1 MKLFWIAAAAA
12 VLIAAPVAAQDASN
26 YLGSDE
32 IIVTGSRAIEWDP
45 DDVPVIQLER
55 RADNLIVAVRVVN
68 DTRDALGRRD
78 EITRTLRAM
87 ARAAA
92 GRADIDLSVEDDGT
106 LVPLTE
112 DMVATLTLGV
122 DQGRSDT
129 SVASLVVKT
138 PIRAGDTLDAASERI
153 EDFVDDIAPVGRSL
167 ADISGDW
174 QLSVINPAQYRAPI
188 LAAIAADARTTAA
201 TFGEG
206 YAVQVEGLSNR
217 VTWRQ
222 SGPLDLS
229 LFIPYDMTVTPRP

>member
-1 MKLFWIAAAAA
+1 MKMLRIAAAAA
-12 VLIAAPVAAQDASN
+12 LIASPVVAQEASN
-26 YLGSDE
+26 AVGMDE

-45 DDVPVIQLER
+45 DDIPVIQLER

-68 DTRDALGRRD
+68 DTRDAPGRRD

-92 GRADIDLSVEDDGT
+92 GREDIDLSIEDDGT

-112 DMVATLTLGV
+112 DMVSTLTLGM
-122 DQGRSDT
+122 DPGRSDT

-138 PIRAGDTLDAASERI
+138 PIREGDTLDAASERI
-153 EDFVDDIAPVGRSL
+153 EEFVEGVDPVGRSL
-167 ADISGDW
+167 ADVVGDW
-174 QLSVINPAQYRAPI
+174 QLSVVNPAQYRAPI

-201 TFGEG
+201 TFGDG
-206 YAVQVEGLSNR
+206 YAVQVEGMSNR

-222 SGPLDLS
+222 SGPLELA
-229 LFIPYDMTVTPRP
+229 LFIPYDMTVTPTR

>member
-1 MKLFWIAAAAA
+1 MPKLLSLALAAALLAGAA
-12 VLIAAPVAAQDASN
+12 AAQDASN

-45 DDVPVIQLER
+45 DEVPVIQLER

-68 DTRDALGRRD
+68 DTRDAPGRRD

-92 GRADIDLSVEDDGT
+92 GREDIDLSIEDDGT

-112 DMVATLTLGV
+112 DMVSTLTLGM
-122 DQGRSDT
+122 DPGRSDT

-153 EDFVDDIAPVGRSL
+153 EAFLEGINPVGRSL

-174 QLSVINPAQYRAPI
+174 QLSVINPAQYRAAI
-188 LAAIAADARTTAA
+188 LAAIAADARTTSA

-206 YAVQVEGLSNR
+206 YAVQVEGMSNR

-222 SGPLDLS
+222 SGPLDLA